1 MVALST
7 ELRVTTHSLHYPT
20 ERLSSSMG
28 RFIAGEACEE
38 REKMRSSRVTTVLR
52 GMDGSLRITIR
63 SNANRSLKLS
73 NPRTM
78 FHTGHSSCKYCVSN
92 AKIWFSSLF
101 SVSFR
106 LLVHQPP
113 YAHCPLCL
121 RHQHFQLVLVRFV
134 PLFFHAVLDSG
145 PLTVSFLFCVSI
157 DGYESIQFKG
167 VVIALFDIGLRT
179 HNGHFQSFLK

>member
-1 MVALST
+1 
-7 ELRVTTHSLHYPT
+7 
-20 ERLSSSMG
+20 MG

-63 SNANRSLKLS
+63 NNTDRSLKLS

-106 LLVHQPP
+106 LLVHQP
-113 YAHCPLCL
+113 HTSTV
-121 RHQHFQLVLVRFV
+121 HFVSATSIFSWSLSDSYPFSSMLYSILV
-134 PLFFHAVLDSG
+134 P
-145 PLTVSFLFCVSI
+145 
-157 DGYESIQFKG
+157 
-167 VVIALFDIGLRT
+167 
-179 HNGHFQSFLK
+179 